1 MRDPAIHRFRQVVG
15 VALRHLEARQE
26 EINDLNVFPV
36 ADGDTGDNMV
46 LTMRY
51 VLEELDRLDESG
63 NGDPPR
69 SEIVRAVA
77 RAALM
82 GARGNSGVILSQ
94 IVRGA
99 ANALATPPG
108 RLIDPELIE
117 QALGRA
123 SDAAYASVRDPAEG
137 TMLTVIRTMHEAVA
151 ERLAQW
157 QLQRLDPEATDAEQN
172 ALLAEMLAAALFSGE
187 EALRHTPEQL
197 AVLRERGAK
206 VDAGALGLVVI
217 VRGLMSGLA
226 GEQVELPEIP
236 RYEPARITDVHHADS
251 RYRWCTNFIVTGTGL
266 AADSFASRLEELGD
280 SVLVVGDEETLKV
293 HVHTDDFEATKAVF
307 AGAGRI
313 EREDIA
319 DMHAQVAEQRAR
331 LARGRSGAV
340 VVASGDGMRALFE
353 SLGAVVVDGGPTLNP
368 ATNDLVRAIE
378 ACPAAEVV
386 VLPNSPNVIL
396 AAREAAEVADKPV
409 EVVESESQQAG
420 VAALVELDPV
430 LDAAANAARLTDAL
444 ATVRT
449 GAVARAAR
457 DDEQGRFVQ
466 GDAVGFA
473 GRRIVAW
480 GEAEATLS
488 KTVAAIVDGAEI
500 VTVIEGEGA
509 PIPLDRLPLELP
521 NGAELELHRGGQPSY
536 WWLIAAQ

>member
-15 VALRHLEARQE
+15 VALRHLEARQQ

-117 QALGRA
+117 QALERA
-123 SDAAYASVRDPAEG
+123 SKAAYASVREPAEG
-137 TMLTVIRTMHEAVA
+137 TMLTVIRTMHEAVR
-151 ERLAQW
+151 ERLEQW
-157 QLQRLDPEATDAEQN
+157 QLRRLDPEATDAEQN

-217 VRGLMSGLA
+217 VRVLMSGLA

-251 RYRWCTNFIVTGTGL
+251 RYRWCTNFIVIGTGL

-293 HVHTDDFEATKAVF
+293 HVHTDDFDAAKAVF

-319 DMHAQVAEQRAR
+319 DMHVQVAEQRAR
-331 LARGRSGAV
+331 LAGGRSGAV
-340 VVASGDGMRALFE
+340 VVASGGGVRSLYE
-353 SLGAVVVDGGPTLNP
+353 GLGAVVVDGGQSMNP

-396 AAREAAEVADKPV
+396 AAREAAEVADKAV

-430 LDAAANAARLTDAL
+430 LDAAANAARL
-444 ATVRT
+444 
-449 GAVARAAR
+449 
-457 DDEQGRFVQ
+457 
-466 GDAVGFA
+466 
-473 GRRIVAW
+473 
-480 GEAEATLS
+480 
-488 KTVAAIVDGAEI
+488 
-500 VTVIEGEGA
+500 
-509 PIPLDRLPLELP
+509 
-521 NGAELELHRGGQPSY
+521 
-536 WWLIAAQ
+536 

>member
-51 VLEELDRLDESG
+51 VLEELDRLDENG

-69 SEIVRAVA
+69 PEIVRAVA

-99 ANALATPPG
+99 ASALATPPG

-123 SDAAYASVRDPAEG
+123 SEAAYASVREPAEG

-157 QLQRLDPEATDAEQN
+157 QRQRLHPEATDAEQN

-266 AADSFASRLEELGD
+266 AADSFGSRLEELGD

-293 HVHTDDFEATKAVF
+293 HVHTDDFEAAKAVF
-307 AGAGRI
+307 AGAGQI

-319 DMHAQVAEQRAR
+319 DMRAQAAEQRAR
-331 LARGRSGAV
+331 LASRRSGAV
-340 VVASGDGMRALFE
+340 VVASGDGMRSLYE
-353 SLGAVVVDGGPTLNP
+353 GLGAVVLDGGQTLNP
-368 ATNDLVRAIE
+368 ATNDLVRAID

-409 EVVESESQQAG
+409 AVVESDSQQAG
-420 VAALVELDPV
+420 IAALVELDPE
-430 LDAAANAARLTDAL
+430 LDAAANASRLSEAL

-449 GAVARAAR
+449 GAVAQAAR
-457 DDEQGRFVQ
+457 DDTEGRFVR
-466 GDAVGFA
+466 GEAVGFA
-473 GRRIVAW
+473 GEQIVAW
-480 GEAEATLS
+480 GEVETTLL
-488 KTVAAIVDGAEI
+488 KTVAEIVDGAEI
-500 VTVIEGEGA
+500 VTVIEGQGA
-509 PIPLDRLPLELP
+509 PIPLERLALELP
-521 NGAELELHRGGQPSY
+521 DGAELELYRGGQPSY

>member
-108 RLIDPELIE
+108 RLIDPE
-117 QALGRA
+117 
-123 SDAAYASVRDPAEG
+123 
-137 TMLTVIRTMHEAVA
+137 
-151 ERLAQW
+151 
-157 QLQRLDPEATDAEQN
+157 ATDAEQN

-251 RYRWCTNFIVTGTGL
+251 RYRWCTNFIVIGTGL
-266 AADSFASRLEELGD
+266 AAESFASRLEELGD

-293 HVHTDDFEATKAVF
+293 HVHTDDFEAAKAVF
-307 AGAGRI
+307 AGAGQI

-319 DMHAQVAEQRAR
+319 DMHVQVAEQRAR
-331 LARGRSGAV
+331 LAGGRSGAV
-340 VVASGDGMRALFE
+340 VVASGGGVRSLYE
-353 SLGAVVVDGGPTLNP
+353 GLGAVVVDGGQSMNP

-396 AAREAAEVADKPV
+396 AAREAAEVADKAV

-430 LDAAANAARLTDAL
+430 LDAAANAARL
-444 ATVRT
+444 
-449 GAVARAAR
+449 
-457 DDEQGRFVQ
+457 
-466 GDAVGFA
+466 
-473 GRRIVAW
+473 
-480 GEAEATLS
+480 
-488 KTVAAIVDGAEI
+488 
-500 VTVIEGEGA
+500 
-509 PIPLDRLPLELP
+509 
-521 NGAELELHRGGQPSY
+521 
-536 WWLIAAQ
+536 

>member
-15 VALRHLEARQE
+15 VALRHLEARQQ

-69 SEIVRAVA
+69 AEIVRAVA

-99 ANALATPPG
+99 ASALATPPG
-108 RLIDPELIE
+108 RLIDPVLIE

-123 SDAAYASVRDPAEG
+123 SEAAYASVREPAEG
-137 TMLTVIRTMHEAVA
+137 TMLTVIRTMHQAVV
-151 ERLAQW
+151 ERLSQW
-157 QLQRLDPEATDAEQN
+157 QEDRLEPEATDAEQN
-172 ALLAEMLAAALFSGE
+172 ALLASMLGAALFAGE
-187 EALRHTPEQL
+187 EALRHTPDQL
-197 AVLRERGAK
+197 EVLRERGAK

-226 GEQVELPEIP
+226 GEQVVLPEIP
-236 RYEPARITDVHHADS
+236 HYEPARITDVHHADS
-251 RYRWCTNFIVTGTGL
+251 RYRWCTNFIVIGSGL
-266 AADSFASRLEELGD
+266 DADSFAPRLEELGD
-280 SVLVVGDEETLKV
+280 SVLVVGDSETLKV
-293 HVHTDDFEATKAVF
+293 HIHTDDFEAAKAIF
-307 AGAGRI
+307 AGAGEI
-313 EREDIA
+313 QREDIA
-319 DMHAQVAEQRAR
+319 DMHEQVADQRAR
-331 LARGRSGAV
+331 LAAGRSGAV
-340 VVASGDGMRALFE
+340 AVASGEGMRGLFE

-378 ACPAAEVV
+378 ACPTTEVV

-409 EVVESESQQAG
+409 EVVESTSPQAG
-420 VAALVELDPV
+420 VAALVEFDPS
-430 LDAAANAARLTDAL
+430 LDAAANGQRLTEAL
-444 ATVRT
+444 AGVRSA
-449 GAVARAAR
+449 AVAEAAR
-457 DDEQGRFVQ
+457 DDTEGRFVR

-473 GRRIVAW
+473 GEELVAW
-480 GEAEATLS
+480 GDASATLAA
-488 KTVAAIVDGAEI
+488 TVAEVVDGAEI
-500 VTVIEGEGA
+500 VTVIEGRDA
-509 PIPLDRLPLELP
+509 PIPLDRLPLKLP
-521 NGAELELHRGGQPSY
+521 DGAELELHRGDQPSY
-536 WWLIAAQ
+536 WWLISAQ